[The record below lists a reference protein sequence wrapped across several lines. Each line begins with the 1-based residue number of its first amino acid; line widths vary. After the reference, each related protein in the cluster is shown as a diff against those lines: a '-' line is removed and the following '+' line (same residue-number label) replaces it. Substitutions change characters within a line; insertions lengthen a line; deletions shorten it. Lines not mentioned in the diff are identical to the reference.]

1 MILRVFRARP
11 GCMLAA
17 RLQLSSTWVFVSPI
31 YGRRSHTCRVSPNI
45 HTQRKE
51 NADTTP
57 HATRILL
64 VHIGKARLLLSRSQ
78 AQIIFLLLLY
88 ERLKA
93 ERNFM
98 GLFIRAAPCVV
109 QIFLIATDT
118 AAEFAYCKLFLG
130 C

>member
-1 MILRVFRARP
+1 MCLQPGYSCPQP
-11 GCMLAA
+11 GCLCHQFMGVGRTHAVCL
-17 RLQLSSTWVFVSPI
+17 RI
-31 YGRRSHTCRVSPNI
+31 YTHSEKKTQTPRRTLHVYYWFSY
-45 HTQRKE
+45 RKSE
-51 NADTTP
+51 
-57 HATRILL
+57 
-64 VHIGKARLLLSRSQ
+64 RLLLSRSQ